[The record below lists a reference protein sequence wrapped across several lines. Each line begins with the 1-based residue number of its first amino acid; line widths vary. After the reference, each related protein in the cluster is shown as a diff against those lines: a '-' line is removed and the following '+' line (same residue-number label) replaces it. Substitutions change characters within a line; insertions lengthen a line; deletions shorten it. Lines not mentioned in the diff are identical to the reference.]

1 LGCCRSGVLRLH
13 FGCREV
19 DQKRLQKIATL
30 KRLRFLYL
38 NEATVDALPQG
49 LYGMKKVELLDISN
63 AELWG
68 FPVQFEKL
76 NHLKVLIES
85 GWIDKR
91 NLAEVHKLLP
101 NTLILY

>member
-1 LGCCRSGVLRLH
+1 LGCRK
-13 FGCREV
+13 V
-19 DQKRLQKIATL
+19 DQNLLQKTATL
-30 KRLRFLYL
+30 KRLRLLYL

-49 LYGMKKVELLDISN
+49 LYGMKNLELLDISN

-68 FPVQFEKL
+68 FPVQLEKL
-76 NHLKVLIES
+76 NHLKVLMAS

-91 NLAEVHKLLP
+91 NLAEVQKLLP